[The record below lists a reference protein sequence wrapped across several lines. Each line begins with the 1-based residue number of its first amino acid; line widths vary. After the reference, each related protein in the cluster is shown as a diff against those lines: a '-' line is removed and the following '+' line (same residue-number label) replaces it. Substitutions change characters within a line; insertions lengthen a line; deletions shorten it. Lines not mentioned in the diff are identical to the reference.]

1 MLVFIGPAALAYTA
15 FLLGPMVH
23 SLWTSL
29 LNRSGSFVGLD
40 NYEAL
45 LSGGESTT
53 RFWAALRH
61 NVRFFLIHMV
71 FQNGIGLALAAVLA
85 SKTLRGGHVYRTL
98 IFLPALLSPVIVGF
112 IWKLML
118 NPIWNVRAVVME
130 PLGLGRWASSPLLND
145 QDTVLNTIALISVW
159 QFTGIAMIL
168 FYTALIRI
176 PDSFVEAARLDGAS
190 TWQIFRHVKLPLIR
204 PTIGVVTILTFLG
217 NFNSF
222 DLVFTIKGADAGPD
236 FASDLLGTLYYR
248 TSFGQSGGADL
259 TAGATIGGATFV
271 VILLGSLVYFGWQAR
286 AHSYDY

>member
-1 MLVFIGPAALAYTA
+1 MFIGPAAIAYAT

-29 LNRSGSFVGLD
+29 LSRSGSFVGLE

-45 LSGGESTT
+45 LGGGEPTT

-61 NVRFFLIHMV
+61 NVRFFVIHMV
-71 FQNGIGLALAAVLA
+71 FQNGLGLGLAALLT
-85 SKTLRGGHVYRTL
+85 SKALKGGHVYRTL

-112 IWKLML
+112 IWKLIL
-118 NPIWNVRAVVME
+118 NPIWNVRAAVME
-130 PLGLGRWASSPLLND
+130 PIGLGRWARTPLLND

-176 PDSFVEAARLDGAS
+176 PDAFVEAAKLDGAS

-259 TAGATIGGATFV
+259 TAGATVGGATFV
-271 VILLGSLVYFGWQAR
+271 IILLGSLVYFGWQSR
-286 AHSYDY
+286 TSSYDF